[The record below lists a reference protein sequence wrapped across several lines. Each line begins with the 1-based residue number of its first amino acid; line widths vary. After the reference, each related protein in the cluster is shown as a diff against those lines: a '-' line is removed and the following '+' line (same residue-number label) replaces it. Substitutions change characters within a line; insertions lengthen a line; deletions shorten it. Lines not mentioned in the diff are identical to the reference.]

1 MTISLYKKG
10 QKVRCSVE
18 FKVNAVLTDPTAVT
32 AKVKKPGGTV
42 TTYVYLTDAALVR
55 DGAGLFHL
63 DVTTDEKG
71 EWNFRFEGTG
81 ACTAVEEAAFN
92 VTTVFP

>member
-1 MTISLYKKG
+1 MTINLYKKG

-18 FKVNAVLTDPTAVT
+18 FKVNTTLTDPTAVT
-32 AKVKKPGGTV
+32 GKFKKPSGTV
-42 TTYVYLTDAALVR
+42 TTYVYLTDGALVK
-55 DGAGLFHL
+55 DGVGLYHF

-71 EWNFRFEGTG
+71 EWSFRFEGTG

-92 VTTVFP
+92 VTTVFS

>member
-1 MTISLYKKG
+1 MTINLYKKG

-18 FKVNAVLTDPTAVT
+18 FRVDDALTDPTTVT
-32 AKVKKPGGTV
+32 CRVKKPSGTI
-42 TTYVYLTDAALVR
+42 TPYVYGTDAALVK
-55 DGAGLFHL
+55 DSTGAFHL

-92 VTTVFP
+92 VTSVFS

>member
-1 MTISLYKKG
+1 MTINLYKKG

-18 FKVNAVLTDPTAVT
+18 FKVDDVLTDPTTVT
-32 AKVKKPGGTV
+32 FKSKKPTGTI
-42 TTYVYLTDAALVR
+42 TTLVFGTDTAVVKDAV
-55 DGAGLFHL
+55 GQYHV

-92 VTTVFP
+92 VTSVFS